1 MLVYS
6 KAHRYGVN
14 LTRLSYQEVSELVQT
29 KTDLSEII
37 SENFGA
43 NASYVEGLLSRF
55 RSNPDLVDESWRAYF
70 TELLADSGAL
80 ARPETSGNGGAT
92 KTQVDGSTSASVPVG
107 DGNKAAVKAPGNA
120 GN

>member
-37 SENFGA
+37 AENFGA
-43 NASYVEGLLSRF
+43 NATYVEGLLSRY
-55 RSNPDLVDESWRAYF
+55 RSNPDLVDESWRSYF
-70 TELLADSGAL
+70 NEILGDGDVASRSAQAITAPPTDGRDA
-80 ARPETSGNGGAT
+80 GNGDRGRAA
-92 KTQVDGSTSASVPVG
+92 ASE
-107 DGNKAAVKAPGNA
+107 A
-120 GN
+120 